1 MPTVKCPVPT
11 CDYQTDEKDA
21 VIVAALITAHSVTH
35 ANATSK
41 KVDKLKRPTI
51 STSGTSEDWEYFKTR
66 WDDYVRG
73 TNISGGQVVIE
84 LLECCD
90 EPLRKDLMRTYGSLT
105 NKTQTE
111 VLKAIK
117 CLAIREENKMV
128 ARVSLHNMRQ
138 DHDEAIR
145 LFAARLRGQATVCQF
160 TMKCSHCQ
168 QEVNYKEE
176 ILRDALIRGIADN
189 DIQFDILGDSNQNR
203 TPEEIINFVEVK
215 ESGKTS
221 AAGLMNSQ
229 GAEAANSSY
238 KHRGKE
244 LKKNETCIYCGKNG
258 HGKRASP
265 NYWKKN
271 CSAYGHTCTHCS
283 KQHHFEILCRSKA
296 NDTISNEVT
305 DSDDIQGA
313 VFDTL
318 CALTHSS
325 GKGRKMLVLSHHI
338 YNALSDTWI
347 KCSSKQQPFIKVTA
361 HVSADDYEALGH
373 DTALTPRSAM
383 VSGMAD
389 TGCQSCLAGTGFLQ
403 CLGLSK
409 GDLIPVTMKMHA
421 ANSEGIKIFGAII
434 ARFSAKTV
442 SGETLHNK
450 ADYLHHR

>member
-1 MPTVKCPVPT
+1 
-11 CDYQTDEKDA
+11 
-21 VIVAALITAHSVTH
+21 
-35 ANATSK
+35 
-41 KVDKLKRPTI
+41 
-51 STSGTSEDWEYFKTR
+51 
-66 WDDYVRG
+66 
-73 TNISGGQVVIE
+73 
-84 LLECCD
+84 
-90 EPLRKDLMRTYGSLT
+90 MRTYGSLT

-117 CLAIREENKMV
+117 CLAVREENKMV

-138 DHDEAIR
+138 DHDEVIR
-145 LFAARLRGQATVCQF
+145 LYAARLRGQATVYQF
-160 TMKCSHCQ
+160 TMKCSHCH

-176 ILRDALIRGIADN
+176 ILRDALVRGIADN
-189 DIQFDILGDSNQNR
+189 DIQLDILGDSNQNR
-203 TPEEIINFVEVK
+203 TLEEIINFVEVK

-221 AAGLMNSQ
+221 ASRLMNSQ

-238 KHRGKE
+238 MRRGKE

-265 NYWKKN
+265 NYRKKN

-283 KQHHFEILCRSKA
+283 KQHHFEKLCRSKA

-313 VFDTL
+313 AFDTL

-325 GKGRKMLVLSHHI
+325 GKGRKMLTLNHHI

-347 KCSSKQQPFIKVTA
+347 KCSSKQQPLIKVTA
-361 HVSADDYEALGH
+361 HVSADDYAALGY
-373 DTALTPRSAM
+373 DTELTPRSAM

-421 ANSEGIKIFGAII
+421 ANSEGIKILGAII
-434 ARFSAKTV
+434 ARFSAKTD
-442 SGETLHNK
+442 SGETFTTRQITYITDDANK
-450 ADYLHHR
+450 LFLSREACVALGMISNNFP